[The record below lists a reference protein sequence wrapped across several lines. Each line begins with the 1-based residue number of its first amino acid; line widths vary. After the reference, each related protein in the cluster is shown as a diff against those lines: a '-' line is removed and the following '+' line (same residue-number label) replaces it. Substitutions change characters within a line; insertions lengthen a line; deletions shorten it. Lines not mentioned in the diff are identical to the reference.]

1 MKNIVIVGA
10 TSAIAIACAREWAAK
25 GARFF
30 LVARNQERMEQ
41 VAADLTARG
50 ASGARVYRLDIDKL
64 DDHAAMLADCAA
76 HMDSIDIVLVACGTL
91 PDQAAC
97 QSDPAVAVR
106 EFHTNALSLIA
117 LLTPIANPLEAQRHG
132 TLAVISSVAGDR
144 GRPSNYLYGSAKAA
158 LQAFLE
164 GLRARLFK
172 AGVHVVDIKPGFVAT
187 PITAGLPLPGRSSRR
202 RRRLRGISCA
212 GSRRRRTWLIRR
224 GSGGGLCSSFEMCR
238 GWCPSGRRF
247 KERAED
253 VAVIEA
259 VFAHV
264 ADRETDATAPRSAI
278 RSFRTCGSWRGP
290 SSRRARKWSFR
301 DARAP
306 P

>member
-10 TSAIAIACAREWAAK
+10 TSAIAIACAREWAVK

-50 ASGARVYRLDIDKL
+50 AASVAAHRLDIDRL

-76 HMDSIDIVLVACGTL
+76 HMDSIDIVLVASGTL

-117 LLTPIANPLEAQRHG
+117 LLTPIANRLEAQRHG

-172 AGVHVVDIKPGFVAT
+172 VGVHVVDVKPGFVAT
-187 PITAGLPLPGRSSRR
+187 PMTAGLPLPGPLVATPEKVAKDIVRAVERKKDV
-202 RRRLRGISCA
+202 LYTPWFWWGIM
-212 GSRRRRTWLIRR
+212 LIIRNV
-224 GSGGGLCSSFEMCR
+224 
-238 GWCPSGRRF
+238 PRF
-247 KERAED
+247 VFKRA
-253 VAVIEA
+253 
-259 VFAHV
+259 
-264 ADRETDATAPRSAI
+264 SL
-278 RSFRTCGSWRGP
+278 
-290 SSRRARKWSFR
+290 
-301 DARAP
+301 
-306 P
+306 

>member
-10 TSAIAIACAREWAAK
+10 TSAIAIACAREWAVK

-50 ASGARVYRLDIDKL
+50 AASVAAHRLDIDRL

-76 HMDSIDIVLVACGTL
+76 HMDSIDIVLVASGTL

-97 QSDPAVAVR
+97 QRDPAVAVR

-117 LLTPIANPLEAQRHG
+117 LLTPIANRLEAQRHG

-172 AGVHVVDIKPGFVAT
+172 VGVHVVDVEPGFVAT
-187 PITAGLPLPGRSSRR
+187 PMTAGLPLPGPLVATPEKVAKDIVRAVERKKDV
-202 RRRLRGISCA
+202 LYTPWFWWGIM
-212 GSRRRRTWLIRR
+212 LIIRNV
-224 GSGGGLCSSFEMCR
+224 
-238 GWCPSGRRF
+238 PRF
-247 KERAED
+247 VFKRA
-253 VAVIEA
+253 
-259 VFAHV
+259 
-264 ADRETDATAPRSAI
+264 SL
-278 RSFRTCGSWRGP
+278 
-290 SSRRARKWSFR
+290 
-301 DARAP
+301 
-306 P
+306 